1 MDASGTISTCMQLHL
16 PTDPPRVVHLD
27 PAAPLHLQIAAAWPG
42 GAGDCELRIDG
53 AIVDPLSDAR
63 LDAPPAPGMAVH
75 LVHRPA
81 ESAVK
86 SVFRAVGSLLNAV
99 LKPFGLGRQNQA
111 VANGAFTGKDSPNN
125 SLTAQTNIARAYQG
139 VPDVYGYRRIWPDL
153 IQPSVVE
160 YVSNVKQVTEWLC
173 LSRGKGDVTSIQY
186 AETPIGDISGAAYTV
201 FEPVPVGGVY
211 EFGATTVTDVYEQ
224 FASPD
229 VSGQELP
236 YAIAYAIVTK
246 TGNMVGL
253 TGGTTFTVAI
263 PDGTDLAQLKS
274 LVPSGTARIT
284 FAFSGGSFDQT
295 CTVLSFVVG
304 GGTATFTFSCSSW
317 GADYFDT
324 GVSFA
329 ITPNAAVTTTVGPI
343 TLPISAPRIW
353 WNLAFLRGL
362 QGSVQVKSEWW
373 KIDGAGVEIGGTRQN
388 QTDTYTASTYD
399 QKFYTEKVTPSG
411 GTGRYKIQF
420 TRLSVQVSGDGADVV
435 KLELASAV
443 RYSATKVLPACTIM
457 RISTKAVEGSA
468 GLGDRKYNLRWQRH
482 VRTLTSATPSAS
494 RNFARALAHVWHING
509 NDMVHLDTDALADVN
524 AEFGETSALLRYDG
538 SQDDADAS
546 LGERMQTI
554 ADTARCTIWR
564 DGTQWSTVRDQ
575 ARSEVDLQLDY
586 RTLAAGGESAMSYA
600 GHLPRSQDGVEVEYV
615 DETTQQTRAYVRLST
630 ATGTPVVGTPAHPLK
645 VKLSGCT
652 TMTQAENRAHLEA
665 RRLLYQRTTVT
676 DTALAEAQALAPLS
690 LVRWVDPAD
699 FGGAEDVL
707 QAGEVLALVG
717 LNVTTSEALD
727 FRGEPDG
734 RIQFTGAD
742 GRMLGSP
749 ILCTPAT
756 GGGCVLA
763 TAAPAGL
770 YVAGP
775 TRQLGSRY
783 VFGPG
788 LSAGELALAGLYTV
802 VPPLRPTGRDGNV
815 TLTLANYDSR
825 IYEMD

>member
-1 MDASGTISTCMQLHL
+1 MQLYL
-16 PTDPPRVVHLD
+16 PTDPPSTVSLD
-27 PAAPLHLQIAAAWPG
+27 PAVPLHRQIVAAWPAG
-42 GAGDCELRIDG
+42 GAACELRIDG
-53 AIVDPLSDAR
+53 WVVDPLTDAR
-63 LDAPPAPGMAVH
+63 LDSPPVPGMVVH
-75 LVHRPA
+75 LVRRPA
-81 ESAVK
+81 ESAIRGA
-86 SVFRAVGSLLNAV
+86 FRLVGSVVNAI

-125 SLTAQTNIARAYQG
+125 SLTAQTNVARAYQG

-173 LSRGKGDVTSIQY
+173 LSRGKGDITSVQY
-186 AETPIGDISGAAYTV
+186 AETPIADISGASYSV

-211 EFGATTVTDVYEQ
+211 EFGATTITDVYEQ

-236 YAIAYAIVTK
+236 YAIAFATLTK
-246 TGNMVGL
+246 TGTL
-253 TGGTTFTVAI
+253 TANNGDSFFTVAI
-263 PDGTDLAQLKS
+263 TDGTDLANLKS
-274 LVPSGTARIT
+274 LVPSGVAHLNFTYSAGI
-284 FAFSGGSFDQT
+284 FDT
-295 CTVLSFVVG
+295 DCTVMAVVVAS
-304 GGTATFTFSCSSW
+304 GTATLTFSSTVWAGGPFSE
-317 GADYFDT
+317 G
-324 GVSFA
+324 GVSFS
-329 ITPNAAVTTTVGPI
+329 IQPYGSTTTTIGPI
-343 TLPISAPRIW
+343 TLPLSAPRIW

-362 QGSVQVKSEWW
+362 QGSVQVKAEWW
-373 KIDGAGVEIGGTRQN
+373 EIDGAGVEIGGTRQS
-388 QTDTYTASTYD
+388 QTNTYTAATYD
-399 QKFYTEKVTPSG
+399 QRYCTEKVTPSG
-411 GTGRYKIQF
+411 GSGRYKIQF
-420 TRLSVQVSGDGADVV
+420 TRLTVQVSGDGADVV

-457 RISTKAVEGSA
+457 RMTTKAVEGSA
-468 GLGDRKYNLRWQRH
+468 GLGDRKYNCRWRRH
-482 VRTLTSATPSAS
+482 VRTLASATPSAS

-509 NDMVHLDTDALADVN
+509 NDMSQLDTDALAAVN
-524 AEFGETSALLRYDG
+524 TEFGEDSPLLRFDG
-538 SQDDADAS
+538 SLDDADAS
-546 LGERMQTI
+546 LGERMQVI

-564 DGTQWSTVRDQ
+564 DGTQWSVVRDQ
-575 ARSEVDLQLDY
+575 ARSVVDLQLDY
-586 RTLAAGGESAMSYA
+586 RTLAAGGESAMSYS
-600 GHLPRSQDGVEVEYV
+600 GYLPRSQDGVEVEYV

-630 ATGTPVVGTPAHPLK
+630 ATGAPVVGTPAHPLK
-645 VKLSGCT
+645 IKLPGCT
-652 TMTQAENRAHLEA
+652 TAAQATNRAHLEA

-699 FGGAEDVL
+699 FGGAEDAL
-707 QAGEVLALVG
+707 QAGEVLALAG
-717 LNVTTSEALD
+717 LDVLTSEVLD

-734 RIQFTGAD
+734 RIQFTGSD

-749 ILCTPAT
+749 ILCTPAA

-763 TAAPAGL
+763 TTAPAGV
-770 YVAGP
+770 YVADA

-788 LSAGELALAGLYTV
+788 LSAAELAAAGLYTV
-802 VPPLRPTGRDGNV
+802 VPPLRPTGKNGNV